1 MENGDEPAFATPESG
16 TENFTTWFGQ
26 RGLTKRE
33 YFAGLALQGLCG
45 IDWEIKT
52 EPIEDTHAQMVAWQ
66 AVKIADALLAEL
78 KKPTK

>member
-1 MENGDEPAFATPESG
+1 M
-16 TENFTTWFGQ
+16 
-26 RGLTKRE
+26 
-33 YFAGLALQGLCG
+33 QGLCG